1 MASNKIYVD
10 IDGQTINNLINW
22 KHNPLSTA
30 QRTSLASSLNISNVG
45 LFVFD
50 TDLLEGF
57 YWAGTAWV
65 SQGGGGVTWGSITG
79 TLSDQTDLE
88 NALNSKANISSLSA
102 VAFSGNYSDLSGKP
116 TVLSDFTNDVGYI
129 TGITGGDVIS
139 ALGYIP
145 VPPTRSLLASGNGI
159 QGGGDLSAN
168 RTINLDF
175 TYLDSRYS
183 GAGSGVLSF
192 NGRVGAVAPMGA
204 DYSSFYYPLSSN
216 PAGYLTAAILTADNG
231 LTLTGSDVQ
240 LGGTL
245 LNSTTINV
253 PSLSTFEL
261 AGDGGGVLS
270 FLPLPNGSTNMTFST
285 SNDASSNSSVLSI
298 TSTGIFVTLQ
308 GATTSTLIYLENNY
322 IEIDAAEMV
331 IASPLTIV
339 DGSQGNAGDVWTSV
353 DTGGDGHWAT
363 LPVVS
368 VFGRTGGI
376 DASGG
381 DYSAFYYPLSSN
393 PAGYVNA
400 AGAAAAAPV
409 QSVFGRIGTVVATNG
424 DYNTSQVTENTN
436 LYFTNARVLASLLTG
451 YSSTTGV
458 ISSSDSVLS
467 AIEKLNGN
475 IAALVTGVSSFNTRT
490 GAVSL
495 LSADVTGA
503 LGFTPYNATNPS
515 GYITSA
521 GAPVQSVFGRTG
533 VIVATN
539 GDYNTSQVTEN
550 TNLYFTNARVLAALL
565 TGYASTTGVISSS
578 DSVLSAIEKLNGN
591 IGALVTGV
599 SSFNTRTGA
608 ISLLSGDVTGALG
621 FTPYNATN
629 PSGYISTITGIGAG
643 GDLSGTYPNP
653 TVLNSAVIGKVLTGY
668 VSGAGTVAATDTIL
682 QAIQKLNGNT
692 LNQAQILARISI
704 GF

>member
-139 ALGYIP
+139 ALGYTP

-192 NGRVGAVAPMGA
+192 NGRVGAVAPIVA

-245 LNSTTINV
+245 LGSTTINV

-261 AGDGGGVLS
+261 LGDGGGVLS
-270 FLPLPNGSTNMTFST
+270 FLPLPNGSTDITLST
-285 SNDASSNSSVLSI
+285 SNDASSNSSVLNV
-298 TSTGIFVTLQ
+298 TSTGIFITLQ

-339 DGSQGNAGDVWTSV
+339 DGSQGHAGDVWTSV

-368 VFGRTGGI
+368 VFGRTGAI

-393 PAGYVNA
+393 PAGYVNT
-400 AGAAAAAPV
+400 AGAATPATKVAIPGQPALATGNVYQAYIYCKPND
-409 QSVFGRIGTVVATNG
+409 STVYYRLDN
-424 DYNTSQVTENTN
+424 
-436 LYFTNARVLASLLTG
+436 LLTG
-451 YSSTTGV
+451 AILVDTSTSSALPVNTT
-458 ISSSDSVLS
+458 D
-467 AIEKLNGN
+467 LNAQAVMGN
-475 IAALVTGVSSFNTRT
+475 AANVVVG
-490 GAVSL
+490 
-495 LSADVTGA
+495 
-503 LGFTPYNATNPS
+503 NATLAVNKI
-515 GYITSA
+515 YIE
-521 GAPVQSVFGRTG
+521 
-533 VIVATN
+533 TN
-539 GDYNTSQVTEN
+539 Y
-550 TNLYFTNARVLAALL
+550 
-565 TGYASTTGVISSS
+565 
-578 DSVLSAIEKLNGN
+578 
-591 IGALVTGV
+591 
-599 SSFNTRTGA
+599 
-608 ISLLSGDVTGALG
+608 
-621 FTPYNATN
+621 
-629 PSGYISTITGIGAG
+629 
-643 GDLSGTYPNP
+643 
-653 TVLNSAVIGKVLTGY
+653 
-668 VSGAGTVAATDTIL
+668 
-682 QAIQKLNGNT
+682 
-692 LNQAQILARISI
+692 
-704 GF
+704 